1 MSASDDLHHRS
12 GLPEALRGLL
22 AEHPRSDWAAHAH
35 FEGLVAFWLDRHGMF
50 RELCQIMTREAERA
64 ADGALALP
72 ELQRGLARHGGMLV
86 QQLHGHHQIEDLHYF
101 PVLTRREPRL
111 ARGFEILDRDH
122 HALDALLAGFA
133 EDANAVLQGRLEPGA
148 FRERLLGFEAVLVR
162 HLEDEEDLIVPV
174 ILKHGP
180 GGLG

>member
-1 MSASDDLHHRS
+1 
-12 GLPEALRGLL
+12 
-22 AEHPRSDWAAHAH
+22 
-35 FEGLVAFWLDRHGMF
+35 
-50 RELCQIMTREAERA
+50 
-64 ADGALALP
+64 
-72 ELQRGLARHGGMLV
+72 MLV
-86 QQLHGHHQIEDLHYF
+86 QNLHGHHQIEDLHYF